1 MVRVCSTSLESAA
14 WPIKRLAEKMV
25 REGLVTACRFA
36 TCPTRRSPA
45 SLKATIEGVVL
56 APSAF
61 WMTVGSPASMMLTH
75 ELVVPKSIPITFDM
89 LLLYNYYL
97 ILHLRALVKQL
108 FYR

>member
-1 MVRVCSTSLESAA
+1 
-14 WPIKRLAEKMV
+14 MV

-89 LLLYNYYL
+89 LLLYNFYL